1 MIPLDYEPNYE
12 ARDERRKIVITGI
25 KAAAIGLGA
34 TAAFAGAVYAFVS
47 LFLWATAA

>member
-1 MIPLDYEPNYE
+1 MMHPPLDYEPNYE
-12 ARDERRKIVITGI
+12 AREERRKIVVTGI

-34 TAAFAGAVYAFVS
+34 LGAAYAFAS